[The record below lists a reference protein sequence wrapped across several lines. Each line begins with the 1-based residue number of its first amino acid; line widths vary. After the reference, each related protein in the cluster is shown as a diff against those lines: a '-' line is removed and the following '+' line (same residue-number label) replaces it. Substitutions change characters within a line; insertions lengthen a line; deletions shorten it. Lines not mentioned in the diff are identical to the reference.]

1 MYDLPMTSPVISP
14 VQRAPRWAGL
24 MRQHA
29 DDAESNRYLSKEV
42 ALVLRKT
49 GCIKLVRRGLNPVK
63 SQTQSPR
70 LKSYRRFPVLR
81 DLQDEI

>member
-14 VQRAPRWAGL
+14 VQRAQRWTGL

-42 ALVLRKT
+42 ALAFAKN
-49 GCIKLVRRGLNPVK
+49 GLYK
-63 SQTQSPR
+63 IGASR
-70 LKSYRRFPVLR
+70 A
-81 DLQDEI
+81 

>member
-1 MYDLPMTSPVISP
+1 MYDLPMTTPVISP

-42 ALVLRKT
+42 ALVFAKN
-49 GCIKLVRRGLNPVK
+49 GLYK
-63 SQTQSPR
+63 IGASR
-70 LKSYRRFPVLR
+70 A
-81 DLQDEI
+81 

>member
-1 MYDLPMTSPVISP
+1 MTAPVISP

-42 ALVLRKT
+42 ALAFAKN
-49 GCIKLVRRGLNPVK
+49 GLYK
-63 SQTQSPR
+63 IGASR
-70 LKSYRRFPVLR
+70 A
-81 DLQDEI
+81 

>member
-1 MYDLPMTSPVISP
+1 VYDLPMTSPVISP

-42 ALVLRKT
+42 AVAFVKN
-49 GCIKLVRRGLNPVK
+49 GLYK
-63 SQTQSPR
+63 IGGFR
-70 LKSYRRFPVLR
+70 A
-81 DLQDEI
+81 